1 MKTRA
6 VIVIVL
12 LLAAGV
18 GALYVFGRTQP
29 IVIVEHSQPLAETAR
44 CETCQ
49 GAGHTVCSACS
60 GSGWT
65 TGIETA
71 CPMCKGTG
79 RTSTGSLLRR
89 AKPDRALGSSQTP
102 CPACRGTGK
111 TTAARTK
118 CPACDGRGRIP
129 CSACF
134 GTGVTEATGR
144 RVWRTARA
152 DLSWWERVLSWIGI
166 APDENAPPQVR
177 PDGSAPLVEQYLR
190 LFETASRRI
199 EPVAWRG
206 VRRAGA
212 AWEVRVRLRIREGG
226 AEREEERVVRIQN
239 REVTHVLPA
248 ASSNR

>member
-1 MKTRA
+1 MKVRA
-6 VIVIVL
+6 AIVIVL
-12 LLAAGV
+12 LLAAG
-18 GALYVFGRTQP
+18 GAALYVFGRTQP
-29 IVIVEHSQPLAETAR
+29 IVIVERSQPVAETAR

-49 GAGHTVCSACS
+49 GTGYTVCSACG

-65 TGIETA
+65 TGIETT
-71 CPMCKGTG
+71 CSTCQGSG
-79 RTSTGSLLRR
+79 RISTGSLVRR
-89 AKPDRALGSSQTP
+89 TKPERTLGSSSTP

-118 CPACDGRGRIP
+118 CPACGGSGRIA

-134 GTGVTEATGR
+134 GTGTTEATGR
-144 RVWRTARA
+144 RIARTSRA

-177 PDGSAPLVEQYLR
+177 PDGSAPLVEHYVR
-190 LFETASRRI
+190 LFETASRQI
-199 EPVAWRG
+199 EPVAWRD

-212 AWEVRVRLRIREGG
+212 AWEVGVRLRIREGG
-226 AEREEERVVRIQN
+226 AEREEERIVRIQN
-239 REVTHVLPA
+239 REVTHVLPV